1 MASILLGLFITA
13 AVYLFIPLICI
24 GIGKPMS
31 RRKRHFIIIFSFFIG
46 MIIMAILKWNLMQPF
61 TGGGAILWSLVGN
74 WMMKQRLSLSID
86 PADIREHKKEDAR
99 KERINNAI
107 ASGKYRSYEDYEK
120 RQGIIGLCIIAGLF
134 IFAIVFFFVL

>member
-46 MIIMAILKWNLMQPF
+46 MIIMAILKWNMMQPF

-74 WMMKQRLSLSID
+74 WMMKQRLSLAID
-86 PADIREHKKEDAR
+86 PADIRERKKEDAR

-134 IFAIVFFFVL
+134 ILAIVFFFVL